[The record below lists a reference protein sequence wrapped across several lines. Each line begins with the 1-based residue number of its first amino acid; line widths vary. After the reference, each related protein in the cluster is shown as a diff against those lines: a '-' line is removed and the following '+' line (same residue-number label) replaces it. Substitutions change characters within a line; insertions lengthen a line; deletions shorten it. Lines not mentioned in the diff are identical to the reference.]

1 MPKRDRLFFDN
12 RQLLSALDE
21 LVRTM
26 PSEEPPWPPNPEFHS
41 WVGDARALIG
51 NWDATED
58 VPFAAE
64 CDALFVRSRDAAG
77 ARFTALNAGAKVMN
91 LIQTARSELRFI
103 TGGRVTAAFD
113 AGQQFDFTMNCVK

>member
-1 MPKRDRLFFDN
+1 MPKRDRLFLDN

-26 PSEEPPWPPNPEFHS
+26 PSEEPPWPPKPEFHS

-58 VPFAAE
+58 VPFAAL

-77 ARFTALNAGAKVMN
+77 ARFDALNARAKVMN
-91 LIQTARSELRFI
+91 LIQTARS
-103 TGGRVTAAFD
+103 
-113 AGQQFDFTMNCVK
+113 